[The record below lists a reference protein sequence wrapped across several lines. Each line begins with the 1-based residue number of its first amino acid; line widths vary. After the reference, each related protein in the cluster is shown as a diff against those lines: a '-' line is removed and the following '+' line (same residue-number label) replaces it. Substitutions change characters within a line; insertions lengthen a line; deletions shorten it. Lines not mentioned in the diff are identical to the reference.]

1 MQERAENIARAV
13 IKGVAFVIATVNRE
27 ATAWVRSGDTTLMV
41 ILGAAALLLLVL
53 IVVPG
58 RRRY

>member
-13 IKGVAFVIATVNRE
+13 IKAVSFVITTVNRE
-27 ATAWVRSGDTTLMV
+27 ATAWVRSGDTSLMV
-41 ILGAAALLLLVL
+41 ILGAAALLLLVI

-58 RRRY
+58 KRRY